1 MLSFR
6 YNTLIIAFWLATM
19 SWLVVAKVLPPLLK
33 GEPPTWRTII
43 SASQKEKDD
52 NAAVE
57 WDIFIDQR
65 TIGSASSS
73 LHPMQDGVKEL
84 RSEVH
89 FWELPLES
97 ISPLR
102 LGAFARTPEGQP
114 RSVSLTAKA
123 AFEVDPLGRLLG
135 FASTLDLD
143 LLPEPIHV
151 QGIVDGTQLRLTLR
165 SGDFVYRTESFL
177 PHDSLL
183 TDALS
188 PQSRLPGL
196 RVGQTW
202 LVPLYSPFHPRTH
215 PLEALEAVVEGE
227 EPLSWHD
234 RLVETMVVIYYNEQG
249 GRLGGTKVSRGK
261 MWVRKDGAVL
271 QQEAPLLNSVLRF
284 VRRPE
289 VAPKSEAEPAVDPLP
304 DGEAADSTP
313 PTTIEPANSK
323 APAGAKPA

>member
-6 YNTLIIAFWLATM
+6 YNALIIAFWLATM
-19 SWLVVAKVLPPLLK
+19 SWLVVAKVLPPLLT
-33 GEPPTWRTII
+33 GEPPSWRTIV
-43 SASQKEKDD
+43 SASD
-52 NAAVE
+52 AAKNDQAPVE

-65 TIGSASSS
+65 TIGNASSS
-73 LHPMQDGVKEL
+73 LHHMQDNVREL

-114 RSVSLTAKA
+114 RSVALRAKA

-135 FASTLDLD
+135 FESTLELG

-151 QGIVDGTQLRLTLR
+151 QGNVDGTQLRLTLR

-188 PQSRLPGL
+188 PQSRLPNL
-196 RVGQTW
+196 KVGQTW

-215 PLEALEAVVEGE
+215 PLEALEAVVERE
-227 EPLSWHD
+227 EPLVWHE
-234 RLVETMVVIYYNEQG
+234 RLVETLVVVYYNEQG
-249 GRLGGTKVSRGK
+249 GRLGGTKVPRGK

-271 QQEAPLLNSVLRF
+271 QQEAPLLSSVLRF

-289 VAPKSEAEPAVDPLP
+289 GSAPTGSKSAVDANAPTDRGNSAPGTHQP
-304 DGEAADSTP
+304 DP
-313 PTTIEPANSK
+313 PT
-323 APAGAKPA
+323 APAGATPG

>member
-6 YNTLIIAFWLATM
+6 YNALIIAFWLATM
-19 SWLVVAKVLPPLLK
+19 SWLVVAKVLPPLLM
-33 GEPPTWRTII
+33 GEPPTWRTIVE
-43 SASQKEKDD
+43 STEKGTVD
-52 NAAVE
+52 NSAVE
-57 WDIFIDQR
+57 WDIYIDQR
-65 TIGSASSS
+65 QIGDASSS
-73 LHPMQDGVKEL
+73 LQPMQDDVKEL
-84 RSEVH
+84 RSEVN
-89 FWELPLES
+89 FRELPLDS

-102 LGAFARTPEGQP
+102 LGAFARTPDGQP
-114 RSVSLTAKA
+114 RSVALRAKA
-123 AFEVDPLGRLLG
+123 AFEIDPLGRLLG
-135 FASTLDLD
+135 FESTLDLD

-151 QGIVDGTQLRLTLR
+151 QGNVEDSQLRLTLR

-196 RVGQTW
+196 KVGQTW

-227 EPLSWHD
+227 EPLTWHD
-234 RLVETMVVIYYNEQG
+234 QLIETLVVVYYNEQG

-284 VRRPE
+284 IRRPE
-289 VAPKSEAEPAVDPLP
+289 LAAKPQTAP
-304 DGEAADSTP
+304 AADAKPAGNPKP
-313 PTTIEPANSK
+313 PGEPTDSA